1 MKLIFLPTMLLL
13 LVAQPFGGCTFE
25 YGTTSLSVFE
35 MLYIF
40 YVRYHS

>member
-1 MKLIFLPTMLLL
+1 LL
-13 LVAQPFGGCTFE
+13 ATQPFGGYTFE